1 MQQQAHHLLLHLQL
15 LLQLPLH
22 LHLLAL
28 LLLLQVQHLQQLL
41 QAVQQLPMMSLTTGT

>member
-41 QAVQQLPMMSLTTGT
+41 QAVQQLPTMSLTTDT